1 MDSWKFVNKVIG
13 TPLNLFSKDFIP
25 HCSNLNWLCLWWF
38 DGIVLTCHSR
48 IDCSTF
54 ISSLLLSYLIH
65 SSKLSKQR
73 RPSILSPSSHPL
85 EAINGVLISLYF
97 YKFSAPIFITLFQTC
112 DIFLILLEVLS
123 ASVSISVSLCW
134 LQNYSIPI
142 VNLLILYYKV
152 IACNIL
158 TWQIS
163 DFLDSLIRSSIN
175 SY

>member
-123 ASVSISVSLCW
+123 ASVSISVSLCCFRI
-134 LQNYSIPI
+134 IPFRLSTFWFYITRLLPATFWPDRSQTFWI
-142 VNLLILYYKV
+142 V
-152 IACNIL
+152 
-158 TWQIS
+158 S
-163 DFLDSLIRSSIN
+163 FDHP
-175 SY
+175 